1 MGSKIKVVGVQA
13 KDIFVTLELP
23 FESLQ
28 LIKEVIEM
36 SEFKYDSNNP
46 EHLKIK
52 EFLEEEYYPFV
63 QGAIIGI
70 EENREL

>member
-36 SEFKYDSNNP
+36 SEFNYDSENP

-52 EFLEEEYYPFV
+52 EFLEEEYYPFI